1 MNQQQ
6 YPLEGIAEQLA
17 SQGRYGD
24 TMLMHVNPAEVEGIA
39 ALVPGGQLPRNPM
52 TGQPEAFIGMI
63 LGMLAKPLLTKGVAA
78 LGAKAGAGALGTAL
92 TGLAGSSAAMTGIT
106 SGLIETARTGDIKK
120 GFTSGLMGAGIG
132 KALGAATGAV
142 DEGVKTATENIEGLT
157 TDLAGAE
164 KAISS
169 LEALKDA
176 GTNLTDAQQ
185 LALAQQE
192 GIREGIT
199 GGIKT
204 GANFGV
210 GGMGPPSPGSMEL
223 AKRGLSD
230 ARIAA
235 GKDFGSLG
243 DVFQEGGFKAAT
255 SAITKPEAF
264 LPLALGASQRAEI
277 DYQDAM
283 EAEGRRMEEEKAAE
297 EQYSRDLM
305 ERSF

>member
-39 ALVPGGQLPRNPM
+39 SLVPGGQLPRNPM

-132 KALGAATGAV
+132 KA
-142 DEGVKTATENIEGLT
+142 
-157 TDLAGAE
+157 
-164 KAISS
+164 
-169 LEALKDA
+169 
-176 GTNLTDAQQ
+176 
-185 LALAQQE
+185 
-192 GIREGIT
+192 
-199 GGIKT
+199 
-204 GANFGV
+204 
-210 GGMGPPSPGSMEL
+210 
-223 AKRGLSD
+223 
-230 ARIAA
+230 
-235 GKDFGSLG
+235 
-243 DVFQEGGFKAAT
+243 
-255 SAITKPEAF
+255 
-264 LPLALGASQRAEI
+264 
-277 DYQDAM
+277 
-283 EAEGRRMEEEKAAE
+283 
-297 EQYSRDLM
+297 
-305 ERSF
+305 